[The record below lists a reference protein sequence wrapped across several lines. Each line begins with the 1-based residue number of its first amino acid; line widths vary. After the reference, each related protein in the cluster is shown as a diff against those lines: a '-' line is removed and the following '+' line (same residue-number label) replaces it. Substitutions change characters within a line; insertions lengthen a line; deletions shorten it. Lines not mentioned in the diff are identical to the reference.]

1 MTEITNITSAASGV
15 SREIGGESSHRGF
28 FGGTQPR
35 GRMVALAICFVAML
49 ALTPVLGVAG
59 LAIALGAA
67 LITILVTQNTH
78 RGSVLARRTKKTRW
92 AERRR
97 AGTDEFEP
105 FDQDRWDQLQQTLA
119 VANSRAGRRQAALG
133 VARMRANPDGADG
146 MGWLQHSSRVPGIA
160 WHAPVGEAPYLSV
173 VFAVSGQAN
182 GVESASAMRRAAEAW
197 GSFLATRSAPTNLV
211 GGVQT
216 LTRVLPSDSALQEF
230 WVLESLD
237 PDAPADA
244 IRSYEE
250 VLRLSGRDAM
260 VQRHFITVRWP
271 ITAAFQD
278 AARRYGNGRDGWRGL
293 MEQEIA
299 TTIRGLTD
307 ARIGQVE
314 ALSARRVAAVML
326 HQQNPSRPI
335 DMVAETN
342 PSRMG
347 LCSHDEFSAH
357 VVTDTDPASGLPAVW
372 WHRTAAIHSED
383 LAVGARNQLWMLDLL
398 IGSDIQF
405 TRSVSFHLRLI
416 PKGEAKAAARSDL
429 TRDRADARSD
439 MEKGRIVND
448 ETAANL
454 TAAQRRAAD
463 LGHGSPHH
471 GAAWVGFVTISETSR
486 SALMRASKALEEVCS
501 TGLGVDR
508 LDWLDSYQSAAS
520 GTTWPIGRGLAPAT
534 PSFAT
539 RVLDRLAGKADEEAI
554 S

>member
-1 MTEITNITSAASGV
+1 MTEITTTSGV

-35 GRMVALAICFVAML
+35 GRMVALAVAFLAML
-49 ALTPVLGVAG
+49 ILTPILGVAG
-59 LAIALGAA
+59 LAVAVAGAVV
-67 LITILVTQNTH
+67 TILLTQNTH
-78 RGSVLARRTKKTRW
+78 RGSILGRRVRRSRW
-92 AERRR
+92 VVRRQT
-97 AGTDEFEP
+97 GTDEFEP
-105 FDQDRWDQLQQTLA
+105 FDQERWDELQQLA
-119 VANSRAGRRQAALG
+119 VTAHGRAYRRRAVLNLS
-133 VARMRANPDGADG
+133 RMRANPDGADG
-146 MGWLQHSSRVPGIA
+146 MGWLQHSSRVPGIG
-160 WHAPVGEAPYLSV
+160 WHAPLGETAYLSV

-197 GSFLATRSAPTNLV
+197 GSFLATRAAPTNLV

-271 ITAAFQD
+271 INAAFVD
-278 AARRYGNGRDGWRGL
+278 AARRYGGGRDGWRGL
-293 MEQEIA
+293 MGQEIA
-299 TTIRGLTD
+299 TTMRGLTD
-307 ARIGQVE
+307 ARLGQVE
-314 ALSARRVAAVML
+314 ALTARKVAAVML

-335 DMVAETN
+335 DMVAETE
-342 PSRMG
+342 PSRLG
-347 LCSHDEFSAH
+347 LRSHDEFSAH
-357 VVTDTDPASGLPAVW
+357 VVTDTDPVTGSPVQW

-405 TRSVSFHLRLI
+405 TRSVSFHLRLV
-416 PKGEAKAAARSDL
+416 PKGEAKAAARADL

-439 MEKGRIVND
+439 LEKGRIVND
-448 ETAANL
+448 ETNTNL

-471 GAAWVGFVTISETSR
+471 GAAWVGFITISETTR
-486 SALMRASKALEEVCS
+486 AGLMRASKALEEVCS
-501 TGLGVDR
+501 TGLGIDR
-508 LDWLDSYQSAAS
+508 LDWQDSYQSAAS
-520 GTTWPIGRGLAPAT
+520 GTTWPIARGLAPAA

-539 RVLDRLAGKADEEAI
+539 RILDRLAGKADKEAI

>member
-1 MTEITNITSAASGV
+1 MTEITTTTGV

-35 GRMVALAICFVAML
+35 GRMIALAIAFFAML
-49 ALTPVLGVAG
+49 VLTPILGLGG
-59 LAIALGAA
+59 LAIAVGAA
-67 LITILVTQNTH
+67 VLTILLTQNTH
-78 RGSVLARRTKKTRW
+78 RGSVLARRVKRSRW
-92 AERRR
+92 ADRRH
-97 AGTDEFEP
+97 AGTNEFEP
-105 FDQDRWDQLQQTLA
+105 FNEASWGRLQRRAA
-119 VANSRAGRRQAALG
+119 VAHGRAERKQSALG
-133 VARMRANPDGADG
+133 LARMRANPDGADG
-146 MGWLQHSSRVPGIA
+146 MGWLQHSSRVPGVA

-173 VFAVSGQAN
+173 VFAVTGQAN
-182 GVESASAMRRAAEAW
+182 GVESASAMQRAAEAW
-197 GSFLATRSAPTNLV
+197 GSFLATRAAPTNLV

-260 VQRHFITVRWP
+260 VQRHFVIVRWP
-271 ITAAFQD
+271 IDAAFQE
-278 AARRYGNGRDGWRGL
+278 AARRYGEGRDGWRGL
-293 MEQEIA
+293 MEQEI
-299 TTIRGLTD
+299 TTTMRGLTD
-307 ARIGQVE
+307 ARLGQVE
-314 ALSARRVAAVML
+314 ALTARKVAAVML

-335 DMVAETN
+335 DMVAETQ

-347 LCSHDEFSAH
+347 LASRDEYSAH
-357 VVTDTDPASGLPAVW
+357 IVTDTDPVTGLPVQW

-383 LAVGARNQLWMLDLL
+383 LAIGARNQLWMLDLL
-398 IGSDIQF
+398 IGSDVQF
-405 TRSVSFHLRLI
+405 TRSVSFHLRLV
-416 PKGEAKAAARSDL
+416 PKGEAKAAARADL

-439 MEKGRIVND
+439 LEKGRIVDD
-448 ETAANL
+448 ETNANL

-471 GAAWVGFVTISETSR
+471 GAAWVGFITISETTR
-486 SALMRASKALEEVCS
+486 SGLMRASKALEEVCS
-501 TGLGVDR
+501 TGLGIDR

-520 GTTWPIGRGLAPAT
+520 GTTWPIARGLAPAA
-534 PSFAT
+534 PSFAS
-539 RVLDRLAGKADEEAI
+539 RVLDRLAGKVEKEAI